1 MNWTLTKAAAS
12 PQVEP
17 HQRSWEE
24 EIRRSVALT
33 RLEDLMAW
41 GRKNSIWPFN
51 FGLSC
56 CFVELA
62 TSITS
67 RYDIARFGAEVIRST
82 PREAD
87 LMVVA
92 GTLFIKM
99 APIVKRLYEQMMAP
113 RWIVSMGS
121 CANSGGMYDIYSVV
135 QGADKILP
143 VDVYVPGCPPRPD
156 AFIEGLTLLQ
166 QAVGTERR
174 PLSWVVGDQRVEKGP
189 VPSMRDLKRPERVR
203 ATGLRSPDDI

>member
-1 MNWTLTKAAAS
+1 MSWTLTKPASS
-12 PQVEP
+12 PQVAPEAN
-17 HQRSWEE
+17 SWEQ

-33 RLEDLMAW
+33 RLEDLIAW

-67 RYDIARFGAEVIRST
+67 RYDLARFGAEVIRNT

-92 GTLFIKM
+92 GTVFIKM
-99 APIVKRLYEQMMAP
+99 APIVKRLYEQMMEP

-166 QAVGTERR
+166 RAVGTERR
-174 PLSWVVGDQRVEKGP
+174 PLSWVVGDQRVERQAL
-189 VPSMRDLKRPERVR
+189 PSMRDLKRPERVR
-203 ATGLRSPDDI
+203 ATGLRPPDEI